1 MREIKFRAFHKY
13 RKEMEYFSNLYWFE
27 ENGIQEYD
35 DSCEW
40 IIEQFTGLQDC
51 KGNDIYEGDL
61 LESNQSIGFPRFDPI
76 EVVFKNGSF
85 LLEGYGTLYTLQNR
99 DILRK
104 VGNIHEGVKCQN

>member
-51 KGNDIYEGDL
+51 KGNDIYEGDIL
-61 LESNQSIGFPRFDPI
+61 SFDR
-76 EVVFKNGSF
+76 ECNYSVVFKDGSF
-85 LLEGYGTLYTLQNR
+85 RKSYKGWDDSIIKPVINKNELS
-99 DILRK
+99 ILSDH
-104 VGNIHEGVKCQN
+104 VIGNIHEGIK